1 MWLFCVL
8 ANIVEKTMKLS
19 QTRVE
24 DFFIEVAMKK
34 NSVPTIKKNYY
45 IFTIFLS
52 TLKVFIN
59 YSVQTFII
67 IQ

>member
-1 MWLFCVL
+1 
-8 ANIVEKTMKLS
+8 MKLS

-24 DFFIEVAMKK
+24 DFFIEVVMKK

>member
-24 DFFIEVAMKK
+24 DFFIEVVMKK